1 MTERGK
7 WNENTDILRGKK
19 KGKILMQ
26 NGVWIDRST
35 VCELNLCDSILF
47 ESASHF
53 SSGYRPLI

>member
-26 NGVWIDRST
+26 NGVWIDQ
-35 VCELNLCDSILF
+35 E
-47 ESASHF
+47 E
-53 SSGYRPLI
+53 